1 MNKKLLKYSFIVFFI
16 TICSSFAKLPN
27 WVLKPQKN
35 CEKNEIC
42 AVGSGNNLNAAK
54 SDAKSGIQKTF
65 ETQIKSNFNSKL
77 SSSNNEVNDYA
88 SESVRERA
96 EGILNGVEITET
108 YEENGKFYAF
118 AVLNKDTYA
127 QSLKSDIEKLDKKLK
142 IVLSDKTFS
151 RSKAKKFYAEREA
164 LNKRY
169 LFLTGKEIPERTSY
183 SELFKKKN
191 ISQSESF
198 YIDMKEEEDGSLAS
212 YISEL
217 LTQDYNA
224 RIVSSK
230 SEAKNI
236 LKGSIAFKKEFLNV
250 KGFEKYSATFK
261 LESRKN
267 NSTIN
272 AIHVKV
278 TETGV
283 DRDQIYSKCIDSLK
297 ESIDE
302 KIDDL
307 IN

>member
-16 TICSSFAKLPN
+16 TIGSSFAKLPN

-77 SSSNNEVNDYA
+77 SSSNNEVSDYA
-88 SESVRERA
+88 SESVQEHA

-108 YEENGKFYAF
+108 YEEKGKFYAF

-151 RSKAKKFYAEREA
+151 RSKAKKFYAERET

-169 LFLTGKEIPERTSY
+169 LFLTGKEILERTSY

-198 YIDMKEEEDGSLAS
+198 YIDIKEEDNSLTS

-236 LKGSIAFKKEFLNV
+236 LKGSIAFKREFLNV
-250 KGFEKYSATFK
+250 RGFEKYSATLK

-297 ESIDE
+297 ESINE

>member
-16 TICSSFAKLPN
+16 TIGSSFAKLPN

-42 AVGSGNNLNAAK
+42 AAGSGNNLNAAK
-54 SDAKSGIQKTF
+54 SDAKSGIQKIF

-88 SESVRERA
+88 SESVQEHA

-108 YEENGKFYAF
+108 YEEKGKFYAF

-169 LFLTGKEIPERTSY
+169 LFLTGKEIPERTNY

-198 YIDMKEEEDGSLAS
+198 YIDIKEEDNSLTS

-236 LKGSIAFKKEFLNV
+236 LKGSVAFKKEFLNV
-250 KGFEKYSATFK
+250 KGFEKYSATLK

-283 DRDQIYSKCIDSLK
+283 DRDQIYSKCIDGLK
-297 ESIDE
+297 KSIDE

>member
-16 TICSSFAKLPN
+16 TTSGSFAKLPN

-42 AVGSGNNLNAAK
+42 AIGSGNNLNAAK

-88 SESVRERA
+88 SESVQEHA

-108 YEENGKFYAF
+108 YEEKGKFYAF

-151 RSKAKKFYAEREA
+151 RSKAKKFYAKREA

-169 LFLTGKEIPERTSY
+169 LFLTGEEIPEKTSY

-191 ISQSESF
+191 VSQSESF
-198 YIDMKEEEDGSLAS
+198 YIDIKEEDGSLAS

-217 LTQDYNA
+217 LIQDYNA

-250 KGFEKYSATFK
+250 NGFEKYSATLK

-297 ESIDE
+297 KSIDE